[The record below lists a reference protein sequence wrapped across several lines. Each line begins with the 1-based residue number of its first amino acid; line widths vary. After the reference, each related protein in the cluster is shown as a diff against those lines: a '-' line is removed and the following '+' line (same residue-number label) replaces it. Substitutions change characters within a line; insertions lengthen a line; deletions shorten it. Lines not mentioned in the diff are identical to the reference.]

1 MFEHSLEASTS
12 YNVYQRFLTGTI
24 WRKSII
30 AITLGILLV
39 RVY

>member
-24 WRKSII
+24 WRKSI
-30 AITLGILLV
+30 AITPGIVLV